1 MESDHKEPP
10 YMMVWVIL
18 LVLTIGELFYAFLD
32 LPKIWLAVGLIAM
45 AVWKAVMVALYYMH
59 LRFEPKRMWVLAIV
73 PLPLAAILV
82 LVVIQEF

>member
-32 LPKIWLAVGLIAM
+32 LPKLWLAVGLIAM

>member
-32 LPKIWLAVGLIAM
+32 LPKIWLAVGLIVM